1 MEFTEMRNKL
11 MENFNEMT
19 KDVDHLFEVAVNK
32 DELWNLYLDSF
43 PAGTNEIYR
52 ERRWH
57 DCSCCRQ
64 FIKTI
69 GNVVVI
75 KNGEIITI
83 WDFRTDDSTYQPVL
97 DALSSFIKSH
107 AVSNIFVSKFKKIGT
122 LQNYEELEN
131 GKVQEWTHFYLE
143 LPDKF
148 VDRSSRSEGD
158 IKGSFRD
165 TRNVFKRSLDEIT
178 MDAID
183 TILELTNSN
192 TLYKGEEWK
201 GVLGEFKK
209 YKKEYDKLTSDVERD
224 NYAWEQ
230 SVKAGIAIGRIR
242 NHSIGT
248 LLVNVSEEMDLDT
261 AVKKY
266 EQIVAPVNYK
276 RPKAIYTKKMLE
288 DAKKTITELG
298 YLDSLQRRFANLD
311 DITVNNILFSNRDAA
326 KRIVGADDIFG
337 EMEKDV
343 AVNPRKFSKVDEIPV
358 KDFIENILPT
368 AKDIEIYL
376 ENKHTSNMVS
386 LIAPKIKNSKTM
398 FKWNNGFSWAY
409 SGNIT
414 DSDITQRVQN
424 AGGRIDGVLRFSHSW
439 NYEGMRN
446 GSLMDLH
453 VFMPGS
459 NQKVEYKNGKEIH
472 DNYGNNE
479 RVGWN
484 HRQHLPSGGVQDVD
498 YVNVAPVGY
507 IPVENTTFP
516 SIEKL
521 KEGIYTFKIHN
532 WNFRNPTTGGF
543 KAEIAFDGQ
552 VYRFI
557 RREPLQHKEWITLAK
572 LELKN
577 GHFEII
583 EMMENDTTPIEIWG
597 LKTNQFIPVSAISYS
612 PNYFD
617 EQDGIGHR
625 HLFFFLKDCVN
636 AEEPNG
642 YYNEFLK
649 NELAEHKRVFE
660 ALGAKCHVEN
670 TEDQLSGIGFSMTK
684 RAELIVKVKG
694 ATERIM
700 KVKF

>member
-1 MEFTEMRNKL
+1 MEFTEMRDRL
-11 MENFNEMT
+11 MKHFAEMVR
-19 KDVDHLFEVAVNK
+19 DVDHLFEVAVDK
-32 DELWNLYLDSF
+32 DEMWILYLDSF

-52 ERRWH
+52 ERREH

-69 GNVVVI
+69 GNAVVI
-75 KNGEIITI
+75 RNNQITTI

-97 DALSSFIKSH
+97 DALSNFIKSH
-107 AVSNIFVSKFKKIGT
+107 VVSDIYVSKFKKIGT

-131 GKVQEWTHFYLE
+131 GKVKEWSHFYLE
-143 LPDKF
+143 LPNRF
-148 VDRSSRSEGD
+148 VDKSARSEGD
-158 IKGSFRD
+158 IKGDFRD

-178 MDAID
+178 IDAID
-183 TILELTNSN
+183 TILELINSN

-266 EQIVAPVNYK
+266 EQIVAPANYK

-343 AVNPRKFSKVDEIPV
+343 AVNPRKFSKVEEIPV

-376 ENKHTSNMVS
+376 ENKHTPNMVS

-398 FKWNNGFSWAY
+398 FKWNNRFSWAY
-409 SGNIT
+409 SGNII
-414 DSDITQRVQN
+414 DSDITQRVQD

-439 NYEGMRN
+439 NYDGMRN

-484 HRQHLPSGGVQDVD
+484 HRQHLLSGGVQDVD
-498 YVNVAPVGY
+498 YTDVAPVGY

-516 SIEKL
+516 SMDRL
-521 KEGIYTFKIHN
+521 KEGVYTFKIHN

-543 KAEIAFDGQ
+543 KAEIAFEGQ
-552 VYRFI
+552 IYRFI

-572 LELKN
+572 IELKN

-597 LKTNQFIPVSAISYS
+597 LKTNQFVPISAISYS

-617 EQDGIGHR
+617 EQDGIGHK
-625 HLFFFLKDCVN
+625 HLFFFLKNCVN
-636 AEEPNG
+636 PEEPNG

-649 NELAEHKRVFE
+649 NELLEHKRVFE
-660 ALGAKCHVEN
+660 ALGAKCHVED